1 MTERLSND
9 LRDAMAYWTEP
20 CEAEQPSEEE
30 QLAGFLEAL
39 SKSEQRFHDPDGAA
53 RASTIGRRAAPRLR
67 LSLPARFVSIESTHK
82 CILLN
87 ISRTGAQIAILNS
100 VREGEGGFLY
110 CGKLSAFA
118 IVTRSEFSLNALQF
132 DEEISD
138 EEVLDIRSY
147 YETFEE
153 RERRQLI
160 ETARKWVN
168 GDSDD
173 ERAI

>member
-1 MTERLSND
+1 MSERISSD
-9 LRDAMAYWTEP
+9 LRDALAYWTEP
-20 CEAEQPSEEE
+20 CEAEQLSEEA
-30 QLAGFLEAL
+30 QLASFLEAL
-39 SKSEQRFHDPDGAA
+39 SRSDQRSHDPEGAS
-53 RASTIGRRAAPRLR
+53 RATHIGRRAAPRLR
-67 LSLPARFVSIESTHK
+67 LSLPARFVAIESTHK

-100 VREGEGGFLY
+100 VREGEGGFLH

-118 IVTRSEFSLNALQF
+118 IVTRSEFSLNALEF

-138 EEVLDIRSY
+138 EDVLDIRSY

-168 GDSDD
+168 GDSD